1 MPAIN
6 VERRLA
12 LTDAAIA
19 VLGRA
24 GAHGLTHRA
33 VDDEAGLPKGTTSNY
48 FPSRDALL
56 EATLARVI
64 ETHRAWLAQLRAAG
78 PQPLSRAEMID
89 MMVGVVSQAA
99 TRFRSRYVAVF
110 ELALESMR
118 RPALAEAF
126 DSLWGDARAVVREA
140 HHTADIDPS
149 DVELLTLNA
158 IYNGVLF
165 LRLVTPKALDQEQ
178 WDQVIR
184 TMLEQMLSGDRRS
197 A

>member
-6 VERRLA
+6 LERRLA

-19 VLGRA
+19 VLGKR

-33 VDDEAGLPKGTTSNY
+33 VDDEAALPKGTTSNY

-64 ETHRAWLAQLRAAG
+64 ETHRAWMEELQVAG
-78 PQPLSRAEMID
+78 PEPVDRAEMID
-89 MMVGVVSQAA
+89 LMVTVVSEAV
-99 TRFRSRYVAVF
+99 TRYRSRYVAVF

-126 DSLWGDARAVVREA
+126 DALWSDARTMVKDMHR
-140 HHTADIDPS
+140 TAAAKPS
-149 DVELLTLNA
+149 DVEVQLLNA

-165 LRLVTPKALDQEQ
+165 LRLVTPKSLDGDR
-178 WDQVIR
+178 WDEVIR
-184 TMLEQMLSGDRRS
+184 TLLETMLPAE
-197 A
+197 

>member
-1 MPAIN
+1 LPAIN
-6 VERRLA
+6 VERRIA

-19 VLGRA
+19 VLGKG

-64 ETHRAWLAQLRAAG
+64 ETHRAWMDELQTTG
-78 PQPLSRAEMID
+78 PDSVGRAEMID
-89 MMVGVVSQAA
+89 LMVQVISEAA
-99 TRFRSRYVAVF
+99 TRYRSRYVAVF

-126 DSLWGDARAVVREA
+126 DALWGDARTMVKDMHRSAL
-140 HHTADIDPS
+140 HDPS
-149 DVELLTLNA
+149 DVEVHLLNTV
-158 IYNGVLF
+158 YNGVLF
-165 LRLVTPKALDQEQ
+165 LRLVTPKVLDTER

-184 TMLEQMLSGDRRS
+184 TALEAVLPAEER
-197 A
+197 